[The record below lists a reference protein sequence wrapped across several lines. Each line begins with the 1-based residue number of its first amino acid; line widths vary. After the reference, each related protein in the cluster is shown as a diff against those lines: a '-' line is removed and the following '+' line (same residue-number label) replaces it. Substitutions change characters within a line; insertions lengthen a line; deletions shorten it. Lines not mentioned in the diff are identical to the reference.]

1 MAPELSEAGRPKSVE
16 MDVFS
21 LGCMLQEV
29 LTLQAPDGQEI
40 PHEPGVEVLWAIVA
54 KARKTDPAKR
64 YHSVAEFQ
72 RDLSRYL
79 AGYSTSVEH
88 AGFVREV
95 QLFYRRHR
103 TPCLLVAGLVLLIVA
118 GTTVFFERLRR
129 SREEAVVARQFAEQ
143 AQDLYRI
150 QKLEAETALQNYLA
164 ATEESDRRVEEQAR
178 LTAESVRLLTAKS
191 YYQDDD
197 ILPKLVREGLR
208 RLDRVIALDPP
219 PESPIWDRKFWLLF
233 LSQDLKGAL
242 EARGGDLDIDE
253 IQDLVALAS
262 EYAPAQTESGGLPA
276 PAFARLMIDLAKL
289 NNPSRS
295 PLMERMLI
303 YDMQFPRPDEERAAI
318 LREVLAAVNPDATE
332 VDLTS
337 DPRDRSLV
345 VRGSKVRVLS
355 LRARHGCS
363 DLSLLRF
370 LKPLRLVLK
379 GTGVTDLKELN
390 GLQPVF
396 LDLRD
401 TDVEDLQPL
410 TRMPSLQEVNLTPG
424 RFTEEELSILD
435 KRE

>member
-1 MAPELSEAGRPKSVE
+1 
-16 MDVFS
+16 
-21 LGCMLQEV
+21 
-29 LTLQAPDGQEI
+29 
-40 PHEPGVEVLWAIVA
+40 VLWAIVS

-64 YHSVAEFQ
+64 YPSVAGFQ

-79 AGYSTSVEH
+79 AGYSTSVEE
-88 AGFVREV
+88 AGFVREA

-103 TPCLLVAGLVLLIVA
+103 ATCLLVAGLILLITA
-118 GTTVFFERLRR
+118 GTAVFIERLRQ
-129 SREEAVVARQFAEQ
+129 SREEAVVARQLAERSQ
-143 AQDLYRI
+143 ELYRA
-150 QKLEAETALQNYLA
+150 QKVEAETALRNYLA
-164 ATEESDRRVEEQAR
+164 ATEESDRRIEEQAR
-178 LTAESVRLLTAKS
+178 LTAESVRLLTGRS

-219 PESPIWDRKFWLLF
+219 LESPIWDRKFWLLF

-242 EARGGDLDIDE
+242 ETRGGDLDIDE
-253 IQDLVALAS
+253 IRDLVALAR
-262 EYAPAQTESGGLPA
+262 EYAPAQTESGSLPA
-276 PAFARLMIDLAKL
+276 PAFARLLVDLAAL
-289 NNPSRS
+289 NKPSRS

-318 LREVLAAVNPDATE
+318 LREVIAAVNPDATE
-332 VDLTS
+332 VDLTF
-337 DPRDRSLV
+337 DPRDRLLV
-345 VRGSKVRVLS
+345 VRGAKVRVLS
-355 LRARHGCS
+355 LRVRHGCS

-379 GTGVTDLKELN
+379 GTGVTDLEELN

-401 TDVEDLQPL
+401 TEVEDLQPL
-410 TRMPSLQEVNLTPG
+410 TRMPSLQEVKLTPG
-424 RFTEEELSILD
+424 RFSEEELSILE